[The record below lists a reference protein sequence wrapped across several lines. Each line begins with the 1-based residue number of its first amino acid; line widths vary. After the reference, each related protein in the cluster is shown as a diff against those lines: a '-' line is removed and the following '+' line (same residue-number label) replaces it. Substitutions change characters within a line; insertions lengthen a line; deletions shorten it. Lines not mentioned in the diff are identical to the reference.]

1 MFVCP
6 TCSQEFKTE
15 DLIVKHY
22 LKCWKELHP
31 YHKSK
36 EAPRSEDKVIRVVNN
51 DIMEFFKSL

>member
-31 YHKSK
+31 YRKSK
-36 EAPRSEDKVIRVVNN
+36 EAPRSEDKVTRIVNN